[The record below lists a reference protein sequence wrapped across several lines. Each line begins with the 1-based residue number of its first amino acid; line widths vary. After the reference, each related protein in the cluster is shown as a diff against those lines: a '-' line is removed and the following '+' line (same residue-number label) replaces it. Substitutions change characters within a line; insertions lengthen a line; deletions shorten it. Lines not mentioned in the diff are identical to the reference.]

1 MWNELRRRL
10 GRTLVTAFGL
20 AAGVGLV
27 MGIIGVSQ
35 GLTDAQNRVLSPLS
49 TVGTDI
55 IVTRTVAATTS
66 TATTTTT
73 TPSFGGAGAG
83 GGGGAFAGGAG
94 AGGAGAGGTGAG
106 AGGGGFF
113 ARGDRG
119 INASTLNAADSKEQQ
134 LLSANSSV
142 LTDLKNLGAPGTK
155 YSHDFFVPGT
165 LVTFP
170 SQAVSVVSKVSGV
183 SSAVGA
189 LSLQALHETGTV
201 PKITA
206 SFTTGGQT
214 ISQTIKPPTLTAAQ
228 QAAERSCVQSLLQK
242 EFGSTGTSGSGGSGF
257 TPGTGRTSTGGGGS
271 TSTGRPNFSGFSSN
285 PAFEKCLTPAQVSYN
300 EKVTVPQ
307 QTIQEIIT
315 PPTTNL
321 QDSSYTV
328 AGVNPSN
335 STSGI
340 ITKTQL
346 VKGSW
351 FGATPT
357 VEVLVASS
365 YAQQKKLSVGSTLTI
380 NATGYK
386 VIGIVN
392 PTLTGDTADVY
403 FDLTTLQKLSSASG
417 NVNEVLVSVNKADN
431 VNAVAKAIEKELP
444 GATVL
449 TSKTLADQVSGSL
462 SNAHKLA
469 NDLGGALAVVVL
481 LAAFLIAML
490 LTLSSVA
497 KRVREIG
504 TLRAIGWTRG
514 KVVRQIVGETLGIG
528 VIGAVVGVA
537 VGVIVCSII
546 GAIGPGLSVTTSGLA
561 VGASTLQSS
570 AHNVASSSTIVHL
583 NAPIQA
589 ISIILGVAGALVG
602 GLIAGIAGGWRAAR
616 LVPASALRDIG

>member
-1 MWNELRRRL
+1 
-10 GRTLVTAFGL
+10 
-20 AAGVGLV
+20 

-73 TPSFGGAGAG
+73 TPSFGGAPGGG
-83 GGGGAFAGGAG
+83 GGGGAG
-94 AGGAGAGGTGAG
+94 GAG

-119 INASTLNAADSKEQQ
+119 INASTLNATDEKTQALDA
-134 LLSANSSV
+134 ANSSV
-142 LTDLKNLGAPGTK
+142 LTDLKDLGAPGTK
-155 YSHDFFVPGT
+155 YSHDFFLPET

-170 SQAVSVVSKVSGV
+170 SQAVSLVSKVPGV
-183 SSAVGA
+183 TSAVGA
-189 LSLQALHETGTV
+189 LSLQAIHETGTV

-206 SFTTGGQT
+206 SYTTGGQT
-214 ISQTIKPPTLTAAQ
+214 ITQNVKPPTLTAAQ
-228 QAAERSCVQSLLQK
+228 EAAERTCIQGILEKQ
-242 EFGSTGTSGSGGSGF
+242 FGSSGAPTGGSGF
-257 TPGTGRTSTGGGGS
+257 TPGGRTSTGSSGSSTATRRFVGGF
-271 TSTGRPNFSGFSSN
+271 TSNS
-285 PAFEKCLTPAQVSYN
+285 AVEKCLTPAQVSYE
-300 EKVTVPQ
+300 EKVTVPR
-307 QTIQEIIT
+307 QTIQQVIT

-321 QDSSYTV
+321 EDSSYTV
-328 AGVNPSN
+328 AGANPSN
-335 STSGI
+335 SSSGI
-340 ITKTQL
+340 ITKSQL

-351 FGATPT
+351 FGASPAD
-357 VEVLVASS
+357 EVLVASS

-380 NATGYK
+380 NKIGYK
-386 VIGIVN
+386 VVGIVN

-403 FDLTTLQKLSSASG
+403 FDLATLQKLSSATGS
-417 NVNEVLVSVNKADN
+417 VNEVLVTVNKSSN
-431 VNAVAKAIEKELP
+431 VSAVAKAIQKEIP

-462 SNAHKLA
+462 SDAHKLA

-481 LAAFLIAML
+481 LAAFLIAMM

-504 TLRAIGWTRG
+504 TLRAIGWSRG

-528 VIGAVVGVA
+528 VFGAIVGVA
-537 VGVIVCSII
+537 IGVIVCSVI

-561 VGASTLQSS
+561 VGASTLESQ
-570 AHNVASSSTIVHL
+570 AHNLASSSTIVHL

-589 ISIILGVAGALVG
+589 ISIVLGIAGALVG